1 MMTVLVFQIYSTFMD
16 FCCCISYCYSIRPTL
31 SQSSI
36 VVALLFFV
44 FKLLHTHFSLDIF
57 FVWLMVVLLHRAS
70 KFLVMDFS
78 SKAVVFVGFS
88 FLLHLPLRFLCLKLL
103 CVWRVAFYS
112 LFFFFW
118 YLKSLKLSRK
128 ILSFHQ
134 SNCCSSVISWRA
146 VVSFELAKF
155 GKLLISVYQRLANHK
170 DVVLRGKKN
179 KIFFS

>member
-1 MMTVLVFQIYSTFMD
+1 MD

-70 KFLVMDFS
+70 KFLVMDFFQQS
-78 SKAVVFVGFS
+78 RCVCWVQVPFTSAFTGFVSKAIV
-88 FLLHLPLRFLCLKLL
+88 
-103 CVWRVAFYS
+103 CVESSILFIV
-112 LFFFFW
+112 FFFL

-134 SNCCSSVISWRA
+134 SNCCSSVISWRD

-155 GKLLISVYQRLANHK
+155 GKLLISVYQRLSNHK

>member
-36 VVALLFFV
+36 VVVVLFFV

-103 CVWRVAFYS
+103 CVWRVAFFS
-112 LFFFFW
+112 LFFLVFEILEIIPENFIF
-118 YLKSLKLSRK
+118 SLEQL
-128 ILSFHQ
+128 LQFC
-134 SNCCSSVISWRA
+134 N
-146 VVSFELAKF
+146 FLASCGEF
-155 GKLLISVYQRLANHK
+155 
-170 DVVLRGKKN
+170 
-179 KIFFS
+179 